1 MYSIR
6 ISNETNEIIHEFILW
21 YRKTFLELFDDTGI
35 EDEELIREVY
45 IKSSKE
51 FKNQIYRHLS
61 STLQTDVILWNS
73 PKEDDVFMITIPI
86 NNFRLFV
93 YYTEDNDSKTRFI
106 EDIEFF
112 KK

>member
-1 MYSIR
+1 MYSIY
-6 ISNETNEIIHEFILW
+6 ISDEAHEIISDFILW

-51 FKNQIYRHLS
+51 FKNQIYSYLS
-61 STLQTDVILWNS
+61 STLQTETILWNS
-73 PKEDDVFMITIPI
+73 PKKGGIFMITIPI

-93 YYTEDNDSKTRFI
+93 YYTEDIESKTRFI